1 MWYRLERADA
11 TVVGYHSYLR
21 KGLKHGIYSQELGD
35 VRSMERRSK
44 DYPLNSSNSGKLI
57 FTHRWANFRRT
68 QSSFRKDR
76 ENQQNTV
83 SYSVFPALIEPT
95 FTLVYKGDIQ

>member
-1 MWYRLERADA
+1 
-11 TVVGYHSYLR
+11 
-21 KGLKHGIYSQELGD
+21 
-35 VRSMERRSK
+35 MEQRSK
-44 DYPLNSSNSGKLI
+44 DYLLNSSNFGKLI
-57 FTHRWANFRRT
+57 YAHRRANFGRT

-83 SYSVFPALIEPT
+83 SYSVFPALIEPA